1 MTSRVRSSGTEL
13 SFDKQSANRKIL
25 TFCHNSKSGY
35 YFKNFTNFGIA
46 KTNTEMEILNWIIL
60 VAGFCLL
67 PTVVLWLCRKFSFL
81 GKIGP
86 VLLLYGLGIIIGNIG
101 LMPKQLPAVQEL
113 LSNAMVPL
121 AIPLMLYG
129 CTFNMKGA
137 RSQILA
143 LVTGMISVATA
154 VVIGY
159 LIFGRN
165 LPEGAKIGGML
176 TGVYTG
182 GTINLAAL
190 KTMLGIKDETYILIN
205 SYDILVSF
213 LYLSF
218 LLAIGIKL
226 FRKFLPN
233 TLGNFTQKDEAAI
246 KAEMDKENRK
256 PVKGFFTRIG
266 IAYTTKLLGL
276 TILIVGISAGVA
288 LLLPESMF
296 MTIFILMLTTLGIG
310 CSFIKKI
317 HNMKYS
323 YDIGMYFIYI
333 FCIVVASMADL
344 SKLDFAGGIGL
355 LGYLL
360 VAVFGSLLMQVIFAK
375 ILKIDSDM
383 MVISSVTFINSPP
396 FVPMMAAAMKNK
408 DVLIPGLTIGVIGYA
423 AGNYLGFLMSQLL
436 GLL

>member
-1 MTSRVRSSGTEL
+1 MNIV
-13 SFDKQSANRKIL
+13 
-25 TFCHNSKSGY
+25 
-35 YFKNFTNFGIA
+35 
-46 KTNTEMEILNWIIL
+46 NWIIL
-60 VAGFCLL
+60 VAGFCLI
-67 PTVVLWLCRKFSFL
+67 PAGVLRLCRRYSFL

-86 VLLLYGLGIIIGNIG
+86 VLLLYAIGIIIGNIG
-101 LMPKQLPAVQEL
+101 LMPGQMPAVQEI

-121 AIPLMLYG
+121 AIPLMLFS
-129 CTFNMKGA
+129 CRFRMSGA

-143 LVTGMISVATA
+143 LVTGLVSVTAA

-159 LIFGRN
+159 LIFGKDI
-165 LPEGAKIGGML
+165 PEGAKVGGML

-190 KTMLGIKDETYILIN
+190 KTMLGVDEETYILMN

-226 FRKFLPN
+226 FRSFLPN
-233 TLGNFTQKDEAAI
+233 EAGSFTKNDADAI
-246 KAEMDKENRK
+246 QAEIDKENEN
-256 PVKGFFTRIG
+256 PYKGLFTREG
-266 IAYTTKLLGL
+266 MAQAGKMLGL
-276 TILIVGISAGVA
+276 TLLIVGASAGVA
-288 LLLPESMF
+288 LILPESMF
-296 MTIFILMLTTLGIG
+296 MTIFILMLTTLGIAF
-310 CSFIKKI
+310 SFVRKVRET
-317 HNMKYS
+317 KYS

-344 SKLDFAGGIGL
+344 GKLDFVGGIGL

-360 VAVFGSLLMQVIFAK
+360 VAVFGSLLLQVIFAK

-423 AGNYLGFLMSQLL
+423 VGNYLGFVMSQFL

>member
-1 MTSRVRSSGTEL
+1 MNIV
-13 SFDKQSANRKIL
+13 
-25 TFCHNSKSGY
+25 
-35 YFKNFTNFGIA
+35 
-46 KTNTEMEILNWIIL
+46 NWIIL
-60 VAGFCLL
+60 VAGFCLI
-67 PTVVLWLCRKFSFL
+67 PAGVLRLCRRYSFL

-86 VLLLYGLGIIIGNIG
+86 VLLLYAIGIIIGNIG
-101 LMPKQLPAVQEL
+101 LMPGQMPAVQEI

-121 AIPLMLYG
+121 AIPLMLFS
-129 CTFNMKGA
+129 CRFRMSGA

-143 LVTGMISVATA
+143 LVTGLVSVTAA

-159 LIFGRN
+159 LIFGKDI
-165 LPEGAKIGGML
+165 PEGAKVGGML

-190 KTMLGIKDETYILIN
+190 KTMLGVDEETYILMN

-226 FRKFLPN
+226 FRRFLPN
-233 TLGNFTQKDEAAI
+233 ETGSFTKNDAEAI
-246 KAEMDKENRK
+246 QAEIDKENEN
-256 PVKGFFTRIG
+256 PYKGLFTREG
-266 IAYTTKLLGL
+266 MAQAGKMLGL
-276 TILIVGISAGVA
+276 TLLIVGASAGVA
-288 LLLPESMF
+288 LILPESMF
-296 MTIFILMLTTLGIG
+296 MTIFILMLTTLGIAF
-310 CSFIKKI
+310 SFVRKVRET
-317 HNMKYS
+317 KYS

-344 SKLDFAGGIGL
+344 SKLDFVGGIGL

-360 VAVFGSLLMQVIFAK
+360 VAVFGSLLLQVIFAK

-423 AGNYLGFLMSQLL
+423 VGNYLGFVMSQFL

>member
-1 MTSRVRSSGTEL
+1 
-13 SFDKQSANRKIL
+13 
-25 TFCHNSKSGY
+25 
-35 YFKNFTNFGIA
+35 
-46 KTNTEMEILNWIIL
+46 MEILNWIIL
-60 VAGFCLL
+60 VAGFCLI
-67 PTVVLWLCRKFSFL
+67 PAGVLMLCRRYRFL

-86 VLLLYGLGIIIGNIG
+86 VLILYALGIIIGNIG
-101 LMPKQLPAVQEL
+101 LMPGQMPVVQEI

-121 AIPLMLYG
+121 AIPLMLFG
-129 CTFNMKGA
+129 CTFKLSGA

-143 LVTGMISVATA
+143 MVTGLISVTVA
-154 VVIGY
+154 VTTGY
-159 LIFGRN
+159 LIFGN
-165 LPEGAKIGGML
+165 DIQEGAKVGGML

-190 KTMLGIKDETYILIN
+190 KTMLGVDEETYILIN

-233 TLGNFTQKDEAAI
+233 ETSGFSKKDADEI
-246 KAEMDKENRK
+246 QAEIEKENEN
-256 PVKGFFTRIG
+256 PYKGLFTRSG
-266 IAYTTKLLGL
+266 MSQAGKMLGL
-276 TILIVGISAGVA
+276 TILIVGISAGTA

-296 MTIFILMLTTLGIG
+296 MTIFILMLTTLGIAF
-310 CSFIKKI
+310 SFIRKVRET
-317 HNMKYS
+317 KYS

-344 SKLDFAGGIGL
+344 SKLDLVGGMGL

-360 VAVFGSLLMQVIFAK
+360 VVVFGSLLLQVISAK
-375 ILKIDSDM
+375 IFRIDSDM

-436 GLL
+436 ALL

>member
-1 MTSRVRSSGTEL
+1 
-13 SFDKQSANRKIL
+13 
-25 TFCHNSKSGY
+25 
-35 YFKNFTNFGIA
+35 
-46 KTNTEMEILNWIIL
+46 MEILNWIIL
-60 VAGFCLL
+60 VAGFCLI
-67 PTVVLWLCRKFSFL
+67 PAGVLMLCRRYRFL

-86 VLLLYGLGIIIGNIG
+86 VLILYALGIVIGNIG
-101 LMPKQLPAVQEL
+101 LMPGQMPAVQEI

-121 AIPLMLYG
+121 AIPLMLFG
-129 CTFNMKGA
+129 CTFKLSGA

-143 LVTGMISVATA
+143 MVTGLISVTA
-154 VVIGY
+154 AVTAGY
-159 LIFGRN
+159 LIFGN
-165 LPEGAKIGGML
+165 DIQDGAKVGGML

-190 KTMLGIKDETYILIN
+190 KTMLGVDEETYILIN

-233 TLGNFTQKDEAAI
+233 ETSGFSKKDADEI
-246 KAEMDKENRK
+246 QAEIEKENEN
-256 PVKGFFTRIG
+256 PYKGLFTRSG
-266 IAYTTKLLGL
+266 MSQAGKMLGL
-276 TILIVGISAGVA
+276 TILIVGISAGTA

-296 MTIFILMLTTLGIG
+296 MTIFILMLTTLGIAF
-310 CSFIKKI
+310 SFIRKVRET
-317 HNMKYS
+317 KYS

-344 SKLDFAGGIGL
+344 SKLDLVGGMGL

-360 VAVFGSLLMQVIFAK
+360 VVVFGSLLLQVISAK
-375 ILKIDSDM
+375 IFRIDSDM

-436 GLL
+436 ALL

>member
-1 MTSRVRSSGTEL
+1 
-13 SFDKQSANRKIL
+13 
-25 TFCHNSKSGY
+25 
-35 YFKNFTNFGIA
+35 
-46 KTNTEMEILNWIIL
+46 MEILNWIIL
-60 VAGFCLL
+60 IAGFCLI
-67 PTVVLWLCRKFSFL
+67 PAGVLRLCRKFSL
-81 GKIGP
+81 LRKIGP
-86 VLLLYGLGIIIGNIG
+86 VMLLYGLGIIIGNIG
-101 LMPKQLPAVQEL
+101 LMPEQMPAVQDI

-121 AIPLMLYG
+121 AIPLMLFA
-129 CTFNMKGA
+129 CTFNLKGA

-143 LVTGMISVATA
+143 LATGLISVITA
-154 VVIGY
+154 VAIGFF
-159 LIFGRN
+159 IFGRDI
-165 LPEGAKIGGML
+165 PEGAKVGGML

-190 KTMLGIKDETYILIN
+190 KTMLGVSEETYILIN

-233 TLGNFTQKDEAAI
+233 SIGDFTDKDEAAI
-246 KAEMDKENRK
+246 KAEIDKENEN
-256 PVKGFFTRIG
+256 PYKGLFTRSG
-266 IAYTTKLLGL
+266 IAQAAKLLGL
-276 TILIVGISAGVA
+276 TVLIVGISAGTA

-296 MTIFILMLTTLGIG
+296 MTVFILMLTTLGIG
-310 CSFIKKI
+310 ASFIRKV
-317 HNMKYS
+317 HDMSYS

-344 SKLDFAGGIGL
+344 SKLDLVGGLDL

-360 VAVFGSLLMQVIFAK
+360 IAVFGSLLMQVIFAK
-375 ILKIDSDM
+375 IFRIDSDM

-436 GLL
+436 GLLEPIGLP

>member
-1 MTSRVRSSGTEL
+1 
-13 SFDKQSANRKIL
+13 
-25 TFCHNSKSGY
+25 
-35 YFKNFTNFGIA
+35 
-46 KTNTEMEILNWIIL
+46 MEILNWIIL
-60 VAGFCLL
+60 VAGFCLI
-67 PTVVLWLCRKFSFL
+67 PAGVLMLCRRYRFL

-86 VLLLYGLGIIIGNIG
+86 VLILYALGIVIGNIG
-101 LMPKQLPAVQEL
+101 LMPGQMPAVQEI

-121 AIPLMLYG
+121 AIPLMLFG
-129 CTFNMKGA
+129 CTFKLSGA

-143 LVTGMISVATA
+143 MVTGLISVTVAVTA
-154 VVIGY
+154 GY
-159 LIFGRN
+159 LIFGN
-165 LPEGAKIGGML
+165 DIQDGAKVGGML

-190 KTMLGIKDETYILIN
+190 KTMLGVDEETYILIN

-233 TLGNFTQKDEAAI
+233 ETSGFSKKDADEI
-246 KAEMDKENRK
+246 QAEIEKENEN
-256 PVKGFFTRIG
+256 PYKGLFTRSG
-266 IAYTTKLLGL
+266 MSQAGKMLGL
-276 TILIVGISAGVA
+276 TILIVGISAGTA
-288 LLLPESMF
+288 ILLPESMF
-296 MTIFILMLTTLGIG
+296 MTIFILMLTTLGIAF
-310 CSFIKKI
+310 SFIRKVRET
-317 HNMKYS
+317 KYS

-344 SKLDFAGGIGL
+344 SKLDLVGGMGL

-360 VAVFGSLLMQVIFAK
+360 VVVFGSLLLQVISAK
-375 ILKIDSDM
+375 IFRIDSDM

-436 GLL
+436 ALL

>member
-1 MTSRVRSSGTEL
+1 MNI
-13 SFDKQSANRKIL
+13 F
-25 TFCHNSKSGY
+25 
-35 YFKNFTNFGIA
+35 
-46 KTNTEMEILNWIIL
+46 NWIVL
-60 VAGFCLL
+60 VAGFCLI
-67 PTVVLWLCRKFSFL
+67 PAGVLWLCKKYIIL

-86 VLLLYGLGIIIGNIG
+86 VLLLYALGIIIGNIG
-101 LMPKQLPAVQEL
+101 LMPEQLPAVQEL

-121 AIPLMLYG
+121 AIPLMLFG

-143 LVTGMISVATA
+143 LVTGMISVAVA
-154 VVIGY
+154 VVTGY
-159 LIFGRN
+159 LIFGQDM
-165 LPEGAKIGGML
+165 PEGAKIGGML

-190 KTMLGIKDETYILIN
+190 KTMLGVKDETYILIN
-205 SYDILVSF
+205 SYDILISF
-213 LYLSF
+213 MYLSF
-218 LLAIGIKL
+218 LLAVGIKL

-233 TLGNFTQKDEAAI
+233 TLGTFTEKDEATI
-246 KAEMDKENRK
+246 KSEMEKENRK
-256 PVKGFFTRIG
+256 PFRSLFTRKG
-266 IAYTTKLLGL
+266 AAYVAILLGL

-288 LLLPESMF
+288 LLLPDSMF

-344 SKLDFAGGIGL
+344 SELNLLAGLDL

-360 VAVFGSLLMQVIFAK
+360 IAVFGSLLLQVIFAK
-375 ILKIDSDM
+375 IFRIDADM
-383 MVISSVTFINSPP
+383 MVIASVTYINSPP

>member
-1 MTSRVRSSGTEL
+1 
-13 SFDKQSANRKIL
+13 
-25 TFCHNSKSGY
+25 
-35 YFKNFTNFGIA
+35 
-46 KTNTEMEILNWIIL
+46 MEIVNWIIL
-60 VAGFCLL
+60 IAGFCLI
-67 PTVVLWLCRKFSFL
+67 PSVVLMLCRKYGFL
-81 GKIGP
+81 KKIGP
-86 VLLLYGLGIIIGNIG
+86 VMILYALGIIIGNIG
-101 LMPKQLPAVQEL
+101 LMPEQMPAVQEL

-121 AIPLMLYG
+121 AIPLMLFG

-137 RSQILA
+137 RFQILA

-159 LIFGRN
+159 FIFGRN

-190 KTMLGIKDETYILIN
+190 KTMLGVDDETYILIN

-218 LLAIGIKL
+218 LLAIGIRL

-233 TLGNFTQKDEAAI
+233 TLGTFTDKDEAAI
-246 KAEMDKENRK
+246 QKEMSKEDKK

-266 IAYTTKLLGL
+266 LAYTAKLLGL
-276 TILIVGISAGVA
+276 TVLIVGVSAGIA
-288 LLLPESMF
+288 LLLPSDMF
-296 MTIFILMLTTLGIG
+296 MTIFILMLTTMGIA
-310 CSFIKKI
+310 CSFIKKV

-344 SKLDFAGGIGL
+344 SKLNLAAGMEL

-360 VAVFGSLLMQVIFAK
+360 VAVFGSLLLQVIFAK
-375 ILKIDSDM
+375 IFRIDSDM
-383 MVISSVTFINSPP
+383 MVIASVTYINSPP

-423 AGNYLGFLMSQLL
+423 VGNYLGFLMSQLL

>member
-1 MTSRVRSSGTEL
+1 MNIV
-13 SFDKQSANRKIL
+13 
-25 TFCHNSKSGY
+25 
-35 YFKNFTNFGIA
+35 
-46 KTNTEMEILNWIIL
+46 NWIIL
-60 VAGFCLL
+60 VAGFCLI
-67 PTVVLWLCRKFSFL
+67 PAGVLRLCRRYSFL

-86 VLLLYGLGIIIGNIG
+86 VLLLYAIGIIIGNIG
-101 LMPKQLPAVQEL
+101 LMPGQMPAVQEI

-121 AIPLMLYG
+121 AIPLMLFS
-129 CTFNMKGA
+129 CRFRMSGA

-143 LVTGMISVATA
+143 LVTGLVSVTAA

-159 LIFGRN
+159 LIFGKDI
-165 LPEGAKIGGML
+165 PEGAKVGGML

-190 KTMLGIKDETYILIN
+190 KTMLGVDEETYILMN

-226 FRKFLPN
+226 FRSFLPN
-233 TLGNFTQKDEAAI
+233 EAGSFTKNDAEAI
-246 KAEMDKENRK
+246 QAEIDKENEN
-256 PVKGFFTRIG
+256 PYKGLFTREG
-266 IAYTTKLLGL
+266 MAQAGKMLGL
-276 TILIVGISAGVA
+276 TLLIVGASAGVA
-288 LLLPESMF
+288 LILPESMF
-296 MTIFILMLTTLGIG
+296 MTIFILMLTTLGIAF
-310 CSFIKKI
+310 SFVRKVRET
-317 HNMKYS
+317 KYS

-344 SKLDFAGGIGL
+344 SKLDFVGGIGL

-360 VAVFGSLLMQVIFAK
+360 VAVFGSLLLQVIFAK

-423 AGNYLGFLMSQLL
+423 VGNYLGFVMSQFL

>member
-1 MTSRVRSSGTEL
+1 
-13 SFDKQSANRKIL
+13 
-25 TFCHNSKSGY
+25 
-35 YFKNFTNFGIA
+35 
-46 KTNTEMEILNWIIL
+46 MEILNWIIL
-60 VAGFCLL
+60 VAGFCLI
-67 PTVVLWLCRKFSFL
+67 PAGVLMLCRRYRFL

-86 VLLLYGLGIIIGNIG
+86 VLILYALGIIIGNIG
-101 LMPKQLPAVQEL
+101 LMPGQMPAVQEI

-121 AIPLMLYG
+121 AIPLMLFG
-129 CTFNMKGA
+129 CTFKLSGA

-143 LVTGMISVATA
+143 MVTGLISVTVAVTA
-154 VVIGY
+154 GY
-159 LIFGRN
+159 LIFGN
-165 LPEGAKIGGML
+165 DIQEGAKVGGML

-190 KTMLGIKDETYILIN
+190 KTMLGVDEETYILIN

-233 TLGNFTQKDEAAI
+233 ETSGFSKKDADEI
-246 KAEMDKENRK
+246 QAEIEKENEN
-256 PVKGFFTRIG
+256 PYKGLFTRSG
-266 IAYTTKLLGL
+266 MSQAGKMLGL
-276 TILIVGISAGVA
+276 TILIVGISAGTA

-296 MTIFILMLTTLGIG
+296 MTIFILMLTTLGIAF
-310 CSFIKKI
+310 SFIRKVRET
-317 HNMKYS
+317 KYS

-344 SKLDFAGGIGL
+344 SKLDLVGGMGL

-360 VAVFGSLLMQVIFAK
+360 VVVFGSLLLQVISAK
-375 ILKIDSDM
+375 IFRIDSDM

-436 GLL
+436 ALL

>member
-1 MTSRVRSSGTEL
+1 M
-13 SFDKQSANRKIL
+13 N
-25 TFCHNSKSGY
+25 
-35 YFKNFTNFGIA
+35 
-46 KTNTEMEILNWIIL
+46 ILNWIIL
-60 VAGFCLL
+60 VAGFCLI
-67 PTVVLWLCRKFSFL
+67 PAGVLWLCRKYDFL

-101 LMPKQLPAVQEL
+101 LMPEQMPAVQEI

-121 AIPLMLYG
+121 AIPLMLFG

-154 VVIGY
+154 VIIGY
-159 LIFGRN
+159 LIFGRD
-165 LPEGAKIGGML
+165 LPEGAKVGGML

-190 KTMLGIKDETYILIN
+190 KTMLGVKEETYILIN

-218 LLAIGIKL
+218 LLAIGIRL

-233 TLGNFTQKDEAAI
+233 TLGTFTEKDEATI
-246 KAEMDKENRK
+246 KAEMERENRK
-256 PVKGFFTRIG
+256 PFKSLFTRTG
-266 IAYTTKLLGL
+266 AAYLAKLLGL
-276 TILIVGISAGVA
+276 TLLIVGVSAGVA

-296 MTIFILMLTTLGIG
+296 MTVFILLLTTLGIG
-310 CSFIKKI
+310 CSFIKKV

-323 YDIGMYFIYI
+323 YDFGMYFIYV
-333 FCIVVASMADL
+333 FCIVVASMANL
-344 SKLDFAGGIGL
+344 NELDFIGGLDL

-360 VAVFGSLLMQVIFAK
+360 IAVFGSLLLQVIFAK
-375 ILKIDSDM
+375 IFRIDSDM
-383 MVISSVTFINSPP
+383 MVIASVTYINSPP

-423 AGNYLGFLMSQLL
+423 VGNYLGFLMSQLL
-436 GLL
+436 GFL

>member
-1 MTSRVRSSGTEL
+1 
-13 SFDKQSANRKIL
+13 
-25 TFCHNSKSGY
+25 
-35 YFKNFTNFGIA
+35 
-46 KTNTEMEILNWIIL
+46 MEILNWIIL
-60 VAGFCLL
+60 IAGFCLI
-67 PTVVLWLCRKFSFL
+67 PAGVLRLCRKFSL
-81 GKIGP
+81 LRKIGP
-86 VLLLYGLGIIIGNIG
+86 VMLLYGLGIIIGNIG
-101 LMPKQLPAVQEL
+101 LMPEQMPAVQDI

-121 AIPLMLYG
+121 AIPLMLFA
-129 CTFNMKGA
+129 CTFNLKGA

-143 LVTGMISVATA
+143 LATGLISVITA
-154 VVIGY
+154 VAIGF
-159 LIFGRN
+159 LIFGRDI
-165 LPEGAKIGGML
+165 PEGAKVGGML

-190 KTMLGIKDETYILIN
+190 KTMLGVSEETYILIN

-233 TLGNFTQKDEAAI
+233 SIGDFTDKDEAAI
-246 KAEMDKENRK
+246 KAEIDKENEN
-256 PVKGFFTRIG
+256 PYKGLFTRSG
-266 IAYTTKLLGL
+266 IAQAAKLLGL
-276 TILIVGISAGVA
+276 TVLIVGISAGTA

-296 MTIFILMLTTLGIG
+296 MTVFILMLTTLGIG
-310 CSFIKKI
+310 ASFIRKV
-317 HNMKYS
+317 HDMSYS

-344 SKLDFAGGIGL
+344 SKLDLVGGLDL

-360 VAVFGSLLMQVIFAK
+360 IAVFGSLLMQVIFAK
-375 ILKIDSDM
+375 IFRIDSDM

>member
-1 MTSRVRSSGTEL
+1 MNI
-13 SFDKQSANRKIL
+13 F
-25 TFCHNSKSGY
+25 
-35 YFKNFTNFGIA
+35 
-46 KTNTEMEILNWIIL
+46 NWIVL
-60 VAGFCLL
+60 VAGFCLI
-67 PTVVLWLCRKFSFL
+67 PAGVLWLCKKYSIL

-86 VLLLYGLGIIIGNIG
+86 VLLLYALGIIIGNIG
-101 LMPKQLPAVQEL
+101 LMPEQLPAVQEL

-121 AIPLMLYG
+121 AIPLMLFG

-143 LVTGMISVATA
+143 LVTGMISVAVA
-154 VVIGY
+154 VVTGY
-159 LIFGRN
+159 LIFGQDM
-165 LPEGAKIGGML
+165 PEGAKIGGML

-190 KTMLGIKDETYILIN
+190 KTMLGVKDETYILIN
-205 SYDILVSF
+205 SYDILISF
-213 LYLSF
+213 MYLSF
-218 LLAIGIKL
+218 LLAVGIKL

-233 TLGNFTQKDEAAI
+233 TLGTFTEKDEATI
-246 KAEMDKENRK
+246 KSEMEKENRK
-256 PVKGFFTRIG
+256 PFRSLFTRKG
-266 IAYTTKLLGL
+266 TAYVAILLGL

-288 LLLPESMF
+288 LLLPDSMF

-344 SKLDFAGGIGL
+344 SELNLLAGLDL
-355 LGYLL
+355 LGYLFI
-360 VAVFGSLLMQVIFAK
+360 AVFGSLLLQVIFAK
-375 ILKIDSDM
+375 IFRIDADM
-383 MVISSVTFINSPP
+383 MVIASVTYINSPP

-423 AGNYLGFLMSQLL
+423 AGNYLGFLMSQFL

>member
-1 MTSRVRSSGTEL
+1 MNIV
-13 SFDKQSANRKIL
+13 
-25 TFCHNSKSGY
+25 
-35 YFKNFTNFGIA
+35 
-46 KTNTEMEILNWIIL
+46 NWIIL
-60 VAGFCLL
+60 VAGFCLI
-67 PTVVLWLCRKFSFL
+67 PAGVLRLCRRYSFL

-86 VLLLYGLGIIIGNIG
+86 VLLLYAIGIIIGNIG
-101 LMPKQLPAVQEL
+101 LMPGQMPAVQEI

-121 AIPLMLYG
+121 AIPLMLFS
-129 CTFNMKGA
+129 CRFRMSGA

-143 LVTGMISVATA
+143 LVTGLVSVTAA

-159 LIFGRN
+159 LIFGKDI
-165 LPEGAKIGGML
+165 PEGAKVGGML

-190 KTMLGIKDETYILIN
+190 KTMLGVDEETYILMN

-226 FRKFLPN
+226 FRRFLPN
-233 TLGNFTQKDEAAI
+233 EAGSFTKNDADAI
-246 KAEMDKENRK
+246 QAEIDKENEN
-256 PVKGFFTRIG
+256 PYKGLFTREG
-266 IAYTTKLLGL
+266 MAQAGKMLGL
-276 TILIVGISAGVA
+276 TLLIVGASAGVA
-288 LLLPESMF
+288 LVLPESMF
-296 MTIFILMLTTLGIG
+296 MTIFILMLTTLGIAF
-310 CSFIKKI
+310 SFVRKVRET
-317 HNMKYS
+317 KYS

-344 SKLDFAGGIGL
+344 SKLDFVGGIGL

-360 VAVFGSLLMQVIFAK
+360 VAVFGSLLLQIIFAK

-423 AGNYLGFLMSQLL
+423 VGNYLGFVMSQFL

>member
-1 MTSRVRSSGTEL
+1 MNIVNTV
-13 SFDKQSANRKIL
+13 IL
-25 TFCHNSKSGY
+25 
-35 YFKNFTNFGIA
+35 I
-46 KTNTEMEILNWIIL
+46 
-60 VAGFCLL
+60 AGFCII
-67 PTVVLWLCRKFSFL
+67 PAGVLWLCRRFTWL

-86 VLLLYGLGIIIGNIG
+86 VLILYFIGIIIGNIG
-101 LMPKQLPAVQEL
+101 LMPEQMPAVQEI
-113 LSNAMVPL
+113 LSNAMIPL

-129 CTFNMKGA
+129 CTFKMSGA

-143 LVTGMISVATA
+143 LITGLISVTLA

-159 LIFGRN
+159 MIFGKS

-190 KTMLGIKDETYILIN
+190 KTMLGVKDETYILIN

-218 LLAIGIKL
+218 LLTIGIKL

-233 TLGNFTQKDEAAI
+233 TLDTFTDRDEAAI
-246 KAEMDKENRK
+246 QKEMQKEEKK
-256 PVKGFFTRIG
+256 PHRGFLTRIG
-266 IAYTTKLLGL
+266 VAYIAKLLGL
-276 TILIVGISAGVA
+276 TILIVGVSAGIA
-288 LLLPESMF
+288 LLMPESMF

-317 HNMKYS
+317 HKMKYS

-344 SKLDFAGGIGL
+344 SELNLIGGMEL

-360 VAVFGSLLMQVIFAK
+360 VAVFGSLLLQVIFAK
-375 ILKIDSDM
+375 IFKIDSDM
-383 MVISSVTFINSPP
+383 MVIASVTYINSPP

-423 AGNYLGFLMSQLL
+423 VGNYLGFLMSQLL
-436 GLL
+436 GLI

>member
-1 MTSRVRSSGTEL
+1 
-13 SFDKQSANRKIL
+13 
-25 TFCHNSKSGY
+25 
-35 YFKNFTNFGIA
+35 
-46 KTNTEMEILNWIIL
+46 MEIVNWIIL
-60 VAGFCLL
+60 IAGFCLI
-67 PTVVLWLCRKFSFL
+67 PSVVLMLCRKYGFL
-81 GKIGP
+81 KKIGP
-86 VLLLYGLGIIIGNIG
+86 VMILYALGIIIGNTG
-101 LMPKQLPAVQEL
+101 LMPEQMPAVQEL

-121 AIPLMLYG
+121 AIPLMLFG

-154 VVIGY
+154 VIIGY
-159 LIFGRN
+159 FIFGRN

-190 KTMLGIKDETYILIN
+190 KTMLGVDDETYILIN

-218 LLAIGIKL
+218 LLAIGIRL

-233 TLGNFTQKDEAAI
+233 TLGTFTAKDEAAI
-246 KAEMDKENRK
+246 QKEMSKEDKK

-266 IAYTTKLLGL
+266 LAYTAKLLGL
-276 TILIVGISAGVA
+276 TLLIVGISAGVA
-288 LLLPESMF
+288 LLLPSEMF
-296 MTIFILMLTTLGIG
+296 MTIFILMLTTLGIA
-310 CSFIKKI
+310 CSFIKKV

-344 SKLDFAGGIGL
+344 SKLNLAAGMEL

-360 VAVFGSLLMQVIFAK
+360 VAVFGSLLLQVIFAK
-375 ILKIDSDM
+375 IFKIDSDM
-383 MVISSVTFINSPP
+383 MVIASVTYINSPP

-423 AGNYLGFLMSQLL
+423 VGNYLGFLMSQLL

>member
-1 MTSRVRSSGTEL
+1 M
-13 SFDKQSANRKIL
+13 NI
-25 TFCHNSKSGY
+25 
-35 YFKNFTNFGIA
+35 I
-46 KTNTEMEILNWIIL
+46 NWVIL
-60 VAGFCLL
+60 VSGFCLI
-67 PTVVLWLCRKFSFL
+67 PAGVLWLCRKFSFL

-86 VLLLYGLGIIIGNIG
+86 VLILYALGIIIGNAG
-101 LMPKQLPAVQEL
+101 LMPEQMPAVQEL

-121 AIPLMLYG
+121 AIPLMLFG

-143 LVTGMISVATA
+143 LVTGMVSVAVA
-154 VVIGY
+154 VITGY
-159 LIFGRN
+159 LIFGHDM
-165 LPEGAKIGGML
+165 PEGAKIGGML

-190 KTMLGIKDETYILIN
+190 KTMLGVKDETYILIN

-218 LLAIGIKL
+218 LLTVGIKL

-233 TLGNFTQKDEAAI
+233 KLGSFTDKDEATI
-246 KAEMDKENRK
+246 KSEMERENRK
-256 PVKGFFTRIG
+256 PFKSLFTRTG
-266 IAYTTKLLGL
+266 AAYLAKLLGL

-288 LLLPESMF
+288 LILPDSLF

-344 SKLDFAGGIGL
+344 SQLDLIGGLDL

-360 VAVFGSLLMQVIFAK
+360 IAVFGSLLLQVIFAK
-375 ILKIDSDM
+375 IFRIDSDM
-383 MVISSVTFINSPP
+383 MVIASVTYINSPP